1 MGGRGRDLALF
12 VFQTPA
18 KPMAYFRPPT
28 QLGVSCFLRRG
39 SPMARSCLPSTNP
52 QPLSNLSSVTT
63 DDCFLFLPVNI
74 LKASAAPS
82 PTPTI

>member
-1 MGGRGRDLALF
+1 MWGEGAETSPCFSNPRKAYGLF
-12 VFQTPA
+12 PSSDT
-18 KPMAYFRPPT
+18 T
-28 QLGVSCFLRRG
+28 GVSCFLRRG